1 MKLNIRSGNEND
13 VQGILELRKEMDRVN
28 VDDRPD
34 LFTEEG
40 SFYTKEDVIKV
51 LESEKN
57 SIFVV
62 ESITDRQLVAYS
74 IIEIQFTEQ
83 HKNFRERVT
92 LVIQDMCIKESSRGK
107 GVGQLLFD
115 SIISFGKEN
124 NADALELD
132 VFSENDLAIQFFES
146 NGMRDKTRRMELELK

>member
-1 MKLNIRSGNEND
+1 M
-13 VQGILELRKEMDRVN
+13 
-28 VDDRPD
+28 
-34 LFTEEG
+34 
-40 SFYTKEDVIKV
+40 
-51 LESEKN
+51 
-57 SIFVV
+57 